1 MSVDSI
7 QRRIGHKELDKHRF
21 LARFKDVFTT
31 REDGKS
37 WPRWRDTWRVAD
49 AYYRGLF
56 RPGKRKNMYGI
67 AVRMGLNDD
76 QVERFVRESPW
87 DHEALQDHLAENI
100 PESIRSPKAA
110 LVVDDFGLL
119 KQGSHSVG
127 VQRQYT
133 GTAGKVANCQLA
145 VDLVYVAP
153 GEERNADQRTWP
165 LATEIY
171 LPKKWTEDEARRE
184 EVGVPEDVVF
194 RTKPEI
200 AYDLIDRALEHG
212 MEHRAVVA
220 DAGYGDDSKFRKK
233 LRDKKEPYILGVTPS
248 EPRMVDASVSVV
260 PPGPCK
266 VGRARKYPTFPEG
279 TSVHS
284 PKELAKEV
292 EEWMTVEWSEGTKGT
307 LSGEFHR
314 ARVRVTKGATHLR
327 WVTDEVAW
335 LLLENRTDGLKA
347 CLCWG
352 LDDDSLE
359 ELVGLA
365 HLRWPVE
372 HFHKE
377 AKQLLGLDD
386 FEGRTWRAWYHHVTM
401 VLLAYA
407 FISMPRADEPEGPLP
422 SLRKTVIIIVQEML
436 TQMLM
441 EKHGF
446 ERSVAYAVA
455 TDVRRG
461 FTDWF

>member
-1 MSVDSI
+1 MALASI
-7 QRRIGHKELDKHRF
+7 QRRQGHQELNKHRF
-21 LARFKDVFTT
+21 LARFKHVFTT

-37 WPRWRDTWRVAD
+37 WPRWRNTWRVAD
-49 AYYRGLF
+49 AYYRSLF

-67 AVRMGLNDD
+67 AVRMGLNED
-76 QVERFVRESPW
+76 QVERFIRESPW

-100 PESIRSPKAA
+100 PDTIRSSRAA

-133 GTAGKVANCQLA
+133 GTAGKVANSQVA

-153 GEERNADQRTWP
+153 GEDRNADQRTWP

-171 LPKKWTEDEARRE
+171 LPESWVEDEARRE
-184 EVGVPEDVVF
+184 EVEVPDDVAF

-200 AYDLIDRALEHG
+200 AYDLIDRALGHG
-212 MEHRAVVA
+212 VEHRAVLG
-220 DAGYGDDSKFRKK
+220 DTGYGDDAKFRKR
-233 LRDKKEPYILGVTPS
+233 LRDRKEPYVLGITPS
-248 EPRMVDASVSVV
+248 ELRVVDASARVV
-260 PPGPCK
+260 PPGPGK
-266 VGRARKYPTFPEG
+266 RGRARKYPTFPEG
-279 TSVHS
+279 TPVHS
-284 PKELAKEV
+284 PKELANGV
-292 EEWMTVEWSEGTKGT
+292 EEWTTVEWSEGTKGK
-307 LSGEFHR
+307 LSEEFHR
-314 ARVRVTKGATHLR
+314 VHVRVTKGATRLR

-335 LLLENRTDGLKA
+335 LLLEKRRDGLKA
-347 CLCWG
+347 YLCWG
-352 LDDDSLE
+352 LDDCSLD

-372 HFHKE
+372 QFHKE

-386 FEGRTWRAWYHHVTM
+386 FEGRMWKAWYHHVTM

-407 FISMPRADEPEGPLP
+407 FLSMLRAEGAGGPLP
-422 SLRKTVIIIVQEML
+422 SLRRTVIDIVQEML
-436 TQMLM
+436 TQIM
-441 EKHGF
+441 ESHGF
-446 ERSVAYAVA
+446 DRTMAYELA

>member
-1 MSVDSI
+1 MTSASI
-7 QRRIGHKELDKHRF
+7 QRRLGHRELDKHGF
-21 LARFKDVFTT
+21 LANYQDVLTS

-37 WPRWRDTWRVAD
+37 WPRWRNTWMAAD

-87 DHEALQDHLAENI
+87 DHETLQDHLAANVPDI
-100 PESIRSPKAA
+100 IRSPKAV

-133 GTAGKVANCQLA
+133 GTAGKVANSQVA

-153 GEERNADQRTWP
+153 GKKRNADQRTWP
-165 LATEIY
+165 LGIEIY
-171 LPKKWTEDEARRE
+171 LPEGWAEDDARRE
-184 EVGVPEDVVF
+184 EVGVPGDVGF

-200 AYDLIDRALEHG
+200 AYDLIDRVLGHG
-212 MEHRAVVA
+212 VEHRAVLG
-220 DAGYGDDSKFRKK
+220 DAGYGDDAEFRKK
-233 LRDKKEPYILGVTPS
+233 LRGRREPYVLGVAPS
-248 EPRMVDASVSVV
+248 ELRAVDASVPIV
-260 PPGPCK
+260 PPGK
-266 VGRARKYPTFPEG
+266 GRRGRARKHPTFPEG
-279 TSVHS
+279 TPVHS
-284 PKELAKEV
+284 PKELAEEV
-292 EEWMTVEWSEGTKGT
+292 GEWTTVEWSKGTKGK

-314 ARVRVTKGATHLR
+314 FRVRVTKGATRLR
-327 WVTDEVAW
+327 HVTDEVAW
-335 LLLENRTDGLKA
+335 LLLENRRDGLKA
-347 CLCWG
+347 YLCWG
-352 LDDDSLE
+352 LDDEPLE

-372 HFHKE
+372 QFHRE

-401 VLLAYA
+401 VMLAYA
-407 FISMPRADEPEGPLP
+407 FISMLRAEEPEAALP
-422 SLRKTVIIIVQEML
+422 SLRETVIEIVQEML
-436 TQMLM
+436 TQLFID
-441 EKHGF
+441 KHGF
-446 ERSVAYAVA
+446 DRSKAFELA

>member
-1 MSVDSI
+1 MSVPSI
-7 QRRIGHKELDKHRF
+7 QRRLGHKELDKHRF
-21 LARFKDVFTT
+21 LARFMDVFTT
-31 REDGKS
+31 REDGRS
-37 WPRWRDTWRVAD
+37 WPRWRNTWRVAD

-76 QVERFVRESPW
+76 QVERFIRESPW

-100 PESIRSPKAA
+100 PDTIRSPRAA

-133 GTAGKVANCQLA
+133 GTAGKVANSQVA

-165 LATEIY
+165 LGTEIY
-171 LPKKWTEDEARRE
+171 LPEGWVEDEARRE
-184 EVGVPEDVVF
+184 EVGVPKDVVF

-212 MEHRAVVA
+212 VEHRAVLG
-220 DAGYGDDSKFRKK
+220 DTGYGDDGKFREK
-233 LRDKKEPYILGVTPS
+233 LRGRKEPYVLGVTPS
-248 EPRMVDASVSVV
+248 ELRVVDASVPVV
-260 PPGPCK
+260 PPGPGK
-266 VGRARKYPTFPEG
+266 RGRARKHPTFPEG
-279 TSVHS
+279 TPVHS

-292 EEWMTVEWSEGTKGT
+292 EEWTTVAWSEGTKGK
-307 LSGEFHR
+307 LAGEFHR
-314 ARVRVTKGATHLR
+314 VRVRVTKGTTRLR
-327 WVTDEVAW
+327 RVTDEVAW
-335 LLLENRTDGLKA
+335 LLLENRKDGLKA
-347 CLCWG
+347 YLCWG
-352 LDDDSLE
+352 LADAPLE

-372 HFHKE
+372 QFHKE

-386 FEGRTWRAWYHHVTM
+386 FEGRTWKAWYHHVTM

-407 FISMPRADEPEGPLP
+407 FISMLRAEELEGPLP
-422 SLRKTVIIIVQEML
+422 SLRKTVIDIVQEML
-436 TQMLM
+436 TQIM
-441 EKHGF
+441 EEYGF
-446 ERSVAYAVA
+446 ERSMAYTIAR
-455 TDVRRG
+455 DVRRG